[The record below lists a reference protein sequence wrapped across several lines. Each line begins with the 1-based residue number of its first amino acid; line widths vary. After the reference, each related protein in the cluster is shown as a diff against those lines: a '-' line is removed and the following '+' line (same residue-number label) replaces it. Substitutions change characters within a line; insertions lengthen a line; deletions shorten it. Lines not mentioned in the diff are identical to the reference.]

1 MLITVGQTTNFLVQ
15 YETTGPNPTLA
26 MQRAQS
32 LLTTCEADFARLLS
46 LFGVPASAFGPSDY
60 ITSINDKRPMRGSAF
75 EIGYS
80 TQKDAMRVILDSW
93 FDVTDPSLGN
103 DAVRFLFVAEVAE
116 ILMDYRNGA
125 KPTWN
130 RLGSDGEGLSSLVG
144 ALFYPTA
151 YYSLGI
157 GPRINDWLG
166 SADRNQPQLD
176 WITLT
181 EKSDTNEVSYGCAIL
196 FINYLHSQL
205 NYDLGQI
212 IQTDATTLEDRFTAL
227 TGAPGGYAQFTA
239 LLNHYYPVGNTP
251 RIPTDN
257 PFPLLEPNQRSLYF
271 TQQVSPSAPSSN
283 IATGQAQVIL
293 LGCRGERTYHYSLD
307 KTPQKLVCSSKA
319 IGFGRADF
327 IWKINGVTIS
337 GPEGTINATAWV
349 TTSNPNKPLDTTTN
363 SATVSINYSV
373 EFDVLS
379 SQLTIALDA
388 VVGHIDLAIELDAS
402 EKFASSEVTSTTEA
416 ITLDNE
422 TLQFEPSYYKD
433 LLSCFA
439 NFMDH
444 LPRKPPNFLWWRYL
458 PDPPPDAIRTI
469 RELQAIGHEL
479 TELSS
484 VAPGQVQAV
493 TQTLARGLNLS
504 HGTVEAL
511 LGLTKAAGSGS
522 LE

>member
-1 MLITVGQTTNFLVQ
+1 MSVV
-15 YETTGPNPTLA
+15 
-26 MQRAQS
+26 
-32 LLTTCEADFARLLS
+32 
-46 LFGVPASAFGPSDY
+46 
-60 ITSINDKRPMRGSAF
+60 
-75 EIGYS
+75 
-80 TQKDAMRVILDSW
+80 LDSW
-93 FDVTDPSLGN
+93 LGVTDPSLGD

-116 ILMDYRNGA
+116 ILMDYRNRTS
-125 KPTWN
+125 PTWN
-130 RLGSDGEGLSSLVG
+130 RRGSDGEGLSRLMG
-144 ALFYPTA
+144 ALFYPKA
-151 YYSLGI
+151 YYSFY
-157 GPRINDWLG
+157 GPSVNDWLG

-181 EKSDTNEVSYGCAIL
+181 EKSDTNEVSFGCAIL
-196 FINYLHSQL
+196 FINYLRSQL
-205 NYDLGQI
+205 NFDLGQI
-212 IQTDATTLEDRFTAL
+212 IQTDTATLEDRFTAL
-227 TGAPGGYAQFTA
+227 TGASGGYAQFTA
-239 LLNHYYPVGNTP
+239 LLNRYYPVGNTP
-251 RIPTDN
+251 WIPTDN

-283 IATGQAQVIL
+283 IATGQTQVIL
-293 LGCRGERTYHYSLD
+293 LGCGERTYHYSLD

-319 IGFGRADF
+319 IGFGQPAF
-327 IWKINGVTIS
+327 TWKINGETIS
-337 GPEGTINATAWV
+337 GSGGTINATAWV
-349 TTSNPNKPLDTTTN
+349 TTSNPNKPLDTTAN

-379 SQLTIALDA
+379 SQLTITLDA

-433 LLSCFA
+433 LLSCFT